1 MENKSKVYVV
11 ISTYWSSISGDSV
24 EIRVFTSKDK
34 AREAITKEFKQYKKE
49 CIVEGFEKDYFVETN
64 RVDYKSFSPDDW
76 EKYGLTLEIREGI
89 ME

>member
-11 ISTYWSSISGDSV
+11 LCTYWSSISGDSV
-24 EIRVFTSKDK
+24 KIRVFTSKDK
-34 AREAITKEFKQYKKE
+34 AREAITKEFKQYKRE
-49 CIVEGFEKDYFVETN
+49 CIEEGFDKEYFVETN

-76 EKYGLTLEIREGI
+76 EKYGVTLEIREGI